1 MEYYPSDFDMQMQRF
16 FNMRRRALRRI
27 NELGLSMPYISE
39 KLTYEQL
46 LSNYMVLD
54 KSNSETEYL
63 KNGIKAL
70 FECLKDVQK
79 VNVISREEAENQ
91 VYINEKGRLE
101 DYISEKGKDEHIT
114 TWINGKVEDI
124 IKTDASSKK
133 ITEEVLIREI
143 SEFKTRL
150 ARVNVLV
157 IVEQDTLN
165 FKKSDKM
172 IELHIYEKEVLE
184 NPYPHIFVNT
194 DAFVLFN
201 DLHSIYKDIE
211 NPLANYSFIYRQM
224 SKDNLIKDT
233 FKPEKFRDWIN
244 SEPYNLEVDTKL
256 KTYDNCYTKE
266 KYNTYQF
273 AKSKQ

>member
-133 ITEEVLIREI
+133 
-143 SEFKTRL
+143 
-150 ARVNVLV
+150 
-157 IVEQDTLN
+157 
-165 FKKSDKM
+165 
-172 IELHIYEKEVLE
+172 
-184 NPYPHIFVNT
+184 
-194 DAFVLFN
+194 
-201 DLHSIYKDIE
+201 
-211 NPLANYSFIYRQM
+211 
-224 SKDNLIKDT
+224 
-233 FKPEKFRDWIN
+233 
-244 SEPYNLEVDTKL
+244 
-256 KTYDNCYTKE
+256 
-266 KYNTYQF
+266 
-273 AKSKQ
+273 